1 MSEGKVIFD
10 GGIKSQSI
18 EAVKGMIEFFDG
30 EPCLKLPAIVQLAD
44 RWQLTKSSK
53 GDEYYLT
60 SPLVCSCPGFFHHRN
75 CKHVKALVGQEKEL
89 SPTQK
94 FARDIVAAMED

>member
-60 SPLVCSCPGFFHHRN
+60 SPWYA
-75 CKHVKALVGQEKEL
+75 HVLASSITGTASTLRPWSARRRS
-89 SPTQK
+89 SPRPK
-94 FARDIVAAMED
+94 NSRGI